1 MTDKTGGRKDV
12 VVNGNTKPWLQFF
25 QLLVFVFALSI
36 MPPLAACGGGGAY
49 PAPDAVLTDY
59 SQLQNWLSLP
69 DGSQSVDVFFVYPT
83 TYNYDSKSQPPLT
96 STWSPGWNQ
105 SLAQAYVDPVI
116 KAQVESKIGVFAK
129 AGTNVYIPYYQQSS
143 GLDVLN
149 SVLWQNTPQFSN
161 AANQALQVA
170 YRDVSNAFDYYM
182 AHYNKAANGQP
193 RPFILAGHSQG
204 ANMLLYLLENK
215 FKDPELRKLLVAA
228 YVIGWSVTSDDMNSF
243 PNSLA
248 LVGIC
253 HDKAQTGCIVTYNTQ
268 QTPGDWSLVPASL
281 RGKMELVR
289 KNAYSVNPLTWVAT
303 DPGAIE
309 PTATPATAN
318 LGAVFYKGSL
328 PGADPAIF
336 KLQPDGSYTYEVN
349 NYIGAQ
355 SNNGALVIDPAA
367 LPAPANYQNFFAPY
381 NTLPGWYH
389 GYDYA
394 FFYRNIEQNVIDRIK
409 AYKLQH

>member
-1 MTDKTGGRKDV
+1 MTDKVRNEKDV
-12 VVNGNTKPWLQFF
+12 VMNGNTKPRLQFF
-25 QLLVFVFALSI
+25 QILGFVFALSL
-36 MPPLAACGGGGAY
+36 MSPLAAYGMGGEN
-49 PAPDAVLTDY
+49 PAPAAVPTDY
-59 SQLQNWLSLP
+59 AQTQNWLALP
-69 DGSQSVDVFFVYPT
+69 TGSQTVDVFFVYPT

-105 SLAQAYVDPVI
+105 SLAQAYVDPSI
-116 KAQVESKIGVFAK
+116 KWQVASKIGVFAK
-129 AGTNVYIPYYQQSS
+129 AGTNVYIPYYRQSS
-143 GLDVLN
+143 GFDVLN
-149 SVLWQNTPQFSN
+149 AVLWQNTPQF
-161 AANQALQVA
+161 ADTANQALQVA
-170 YRDVSNAFDYYM
+170 YADVSNAFDYYL
-182 AHYNKAANGQP
+182 AHYNKAANGKA

-204 ANMLLYLLENK
+204 ANMLLSLLENK
-215 FKDPELRKLLVAA
+215 FQDPALRKLLVAA

-253 HDKAQTGCIVTYNTQ
+253 RDKAQTGCIVTYNTQ
-268 QTPGDWSLVPASL
+268 QTPGDWSMVPAGS

-303 DPGAIE
+303 DPGASE
-309 PTATPATAN
+309 STATPAAAN

-336 KLQPDGSYTYEVN
+336 KPQPDGSYTYEVN
-349 NYIGAQ
+349 NYTGAQ

-367 LPAPANYQNFFAPY
+367 LPAPANYQNFFPPY

-409 AYKLQH
+409 AYKP